1 MNVLRA
7 ANAVEQAHDD
17 EANREDVPGAE
28 AALSLPLSYL
38 LLVCFGERRGPWDLL
53 CDAEVLEI
61 APGRRFAD

>member
-28 AALSLPLSYL
+28 AALIAAYL
-38 LLVCFGERRGPWDLL
+38 AR
-53 CDAEVLEI
+53 
-61 APGRRFAD
+61 